1 MSKPNNIGFSLNRVT
16 TEQFA
21 TIEEN
26 LTDNQSFGLE
36 INLRFGV
43 NKDQKLIASFSN
55 FSFDNNGK
63 TFLIIEAG
71 CHFEIKEEAW
81 NEMVNDSADTLVAP
95 QGFMAHLT
103 MLTIGTTRGI
113 LHAKTEGTEFNRYL
127 IPTVNVMELIQ
138 EDVTLMI

>member
-1 MSKPNNIGFSLNRVT
+1 VSKPNNIGFSLNRVT